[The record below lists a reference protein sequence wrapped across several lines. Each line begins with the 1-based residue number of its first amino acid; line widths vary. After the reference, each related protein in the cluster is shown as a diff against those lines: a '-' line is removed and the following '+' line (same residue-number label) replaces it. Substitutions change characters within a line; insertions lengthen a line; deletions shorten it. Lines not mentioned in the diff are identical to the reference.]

1 MAGAGF
7 KTFNSGDILGAT
19 DVNTY
24 LMQQSVMVFATTSA
38 RASAISSPSA
48 GMLTWITNTKTFEL
62 YDGSGWTAVSGG
74 DFNNFPNQVSLVT
87 GGVARPLPYAMEQGS
102 AVVTGTLA
110 VTFTSSR
117 FTVAPQV
124 LLTVVSSTGTASSA
138 TLNAT
143 PSTSGFTINVWNGTV
158 ASTVARTVYW
168 QAIQMKSVSANG

>member
-7 KTFNSGDILGAT
+7 KTFNSGDVLGAT

-24 LMQQSVMVFATTSA
+24 LMQQTVMVFASSTTRNA
-38 RASAISSPSA
+38 AIASPAA
-48 GMLTWITNTKTFEL
+48 GMLTYLSNAKTFEL
-62 YDGSGWTAVSGG
+62 YDGSGWTAVGGG
-74 DFNNFPNQVSLVT
+74 DATNFPNQASIVS

-102 AVVTGTLA
+102 AAVTGSLA
-110 VTFTSSR
+110 ITFTTSR

-138 TLNAT
+138 TLNAVPT
-143 PSTSGFTINVWNGTV
+143 TSGFTINVWNGTV

-168 QAIQMKSVSANG
+168 QAIQMKSASANG